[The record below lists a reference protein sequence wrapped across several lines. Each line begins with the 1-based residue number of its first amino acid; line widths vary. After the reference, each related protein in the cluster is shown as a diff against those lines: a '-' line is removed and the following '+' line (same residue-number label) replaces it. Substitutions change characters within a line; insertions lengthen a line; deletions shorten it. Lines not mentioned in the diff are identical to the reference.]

1 MPAVPETLSFVL
13 DVFGWETSPP
23 FFKGA
28 KGFDFGAIGDFGLNE
43 NDGGFGAKSGEEG
56 FNDGGR
62 NAETGG
68 DGGFGAVSGDGCGKT
83 GACGERR
90 GTRGVGR
97 RTFEE
102 VR

>member
-56 FNDGGR
+56 FNDGG
-62 NAETGG
+62 
-68 DGGFGAVSGDGCGKT
+68 FGAVSGDGCGKT